1 MTISSLCCIS
11 ILLHVISSRTVSII
25 HTGITI
31 VAVNGVSDF
40 TSVINRDVKVAIN
53 LDQSHQ
59 FSAVVLHVLC
69 NCCRLPGSIRLQRA
83 VTARSLSLSS
93 HNDHTSF
100 SDNLLLVGLVNVA
113 GQSGDEQSGQDGQDD
128 QNDDQLDEGEAL
140 FVFQFFE
147 YLVFLQLFVFVPTL
161 QDLIGISYRHFIT
174 QFVFCQAKTCCKNPF
189 CVFLL
194 FSSLEFIGNRAL
206 FMNFNERL
214 RYLIDCEEIK
224 LKDLAPKLCLSASTL
239 SNYAQGIREP
249 DYDTLRRIADYFGVS
264 IDYLLGHET
273 PAVDDERQLL
283 TCYRSFTPSQK
294 RFLLDQAAL
303 IKRYKIRLDD

>member
-1 MTISSLCCIS
+1 MAVIGNRNRNISDTIFVGNLAFIINRTNFSQFHNITQLRSRILAQGEDSKLAALNACIS
-11 ILLHVISSRTVSII
+11 LRRIGL
-25 HTGITI
+25 G
-31 VAVNGVSDF
+31 
-40 TSVINRDVKVAIN
+40 
-53 LDQSHQ
+53 
-59 FSAVVLHVLC
+59 
-69 NCCRLPGSIRLQRA
+69 
-83 VTARSLSLSS
+83 S
-93 HNDHTSF
+93 HNDLTGA
-100 SDNLLLVGLVNVA
+100 SDDLFIVSLVNVA
-113 GQSGDEQSGQDGQDD
+113 GQSGDEQSSQDGQDD
-128 QNDDQLDEGEAL
+128 QNDDQFDEGEAL

-147 YLVFLQLFVFVPTL
+147 RLVFLQLFVFVPTL

>member
-1 MTISSLCCIS
+1 MIILRLSRTLDLFCPIITSFTALFILHMRNLTACPFNFLDIASRGNLCQRCNLSQRHIFAITKYNVCTNILLRISLIAQSLCS
-11 ILLHVISSRTVSII
+11 NNYLTRFRN
-25 HTGITI
+25 
-31 VAVNGVSDF
+31 NGLF
-40 TSVINRDVKVAIN
+40 FR
-53 LDQSHQ
+53 
-59 FSAVVLHVLC
+59 
-69 NCCRLPGSIRLQRA
+69 
-83 VTARSLSLSS
+83 
-93 HNDHTSF
+93 
-100 SDNLLLVGLVNVA
+100 LVNLA
-113 GQSGDEQSGQDGQDD
+113 SQSRNQQGGQDSQND
-128 QNDDQLDEGEAL
+128 QNNDQLDEGEAL

-147 YLVFLQLFVFVPTL
+147 HLVFLQYFVFVPTL
-161 QDLIGISYRHFIT
+161 QDLIGISYRNFIT

>member
-1 MTISSLCCIS
+1 MAVIGNRNRNISDTIFVGNLAFIINRTNFSQFHNIPQLRSRILAQGEDSKLAALNACIS
-11 ILLHVISSRTVSII
+11 LRRIGL
-25 HTGITI
+25 G
-31 VAVNGVSDF
+31 
-40 TSVINRDVKVAIN
+40 
-53 LDQSHQ
+53 
-59 FSAVVLHVLC
+59 
-69 NCCRLPGSIRLQRA
+69 
-83 VTARSLSLSS
+83 S
-93 HNDHTSF
+93 HNDLTGA
-100 SDNLLLVGLVNVA
+100 SDDLFIVSLVNVA
-113 GQSGDEQSGQDGQDD
+113 SQCGDEQSGQDGQDY
-128 QNDDQLDEGEAL
+128 QNDYKLYKGEAFLSFSFLNIL
-140 FVFQFFE
+140 FSSS
-147 YLVFLQLFVFVPTL
+147 FVFVPTL
-161 QDLIGISYRHFIT
+161 QDLIGISYCHFIT

-239 SNYAQGIREP
+239 SNYTQGIREP